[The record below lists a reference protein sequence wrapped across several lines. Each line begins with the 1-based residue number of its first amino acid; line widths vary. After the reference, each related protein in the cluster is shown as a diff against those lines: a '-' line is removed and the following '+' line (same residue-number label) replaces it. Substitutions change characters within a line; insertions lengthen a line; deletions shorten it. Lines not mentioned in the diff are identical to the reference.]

1 MAHYTLY
8 KDFYIFVMLSWK
20 WQMKIISE
28 NEKWRKTSSTKKRKN
43 STLNKPYLVKVSNI
57 LTLRILCWGRYI
69 IVRNEIA
76 SSNFLAIHF
85 ISFGIYAKLVISQ
98 LCIIN
103 KMKCDLHYPFHQ
115 FSSLISPNLYKI
127 YSSFDKITSPYMFKI
142 TTKF

>member
-1 MAHYTLY
+1 
-8 KDFYIFVMLSWK
+8 
-20 WQMKIISE
+20 MK
-28 NEKWRKTSSTKKRKN
+28 NEEKHPAQKREKN
-43 STLNKPYLVKVSNI
+43 FTLNKPYLVKVSNI

-103 KMKCDLHYPFHQ
+103 KMKCDLHYPFDQ

-127 YSSFDKITSPYMFKI
+127 CSSLDMNTSPSMFKI